1 MDSGV
6 ATILTL
12 STEVNKAL
20 RQEVSDFLSSDDAFN
35 KENFIANTAALDRIF
50 RVLKRFNLIKEY
62 EPKKFSEEFLAM
74 LEASE

>member
-6 ATILTL
+6 AAMLTL
-12 STEVNKAL
+12 STEVNNAL
-20 RQEVSDFLSSDDAFN
+20 RQEVSDFMSSDDAFN

-62 EPKKFSEEFLAM
+62 EPKEFSEEFLAM